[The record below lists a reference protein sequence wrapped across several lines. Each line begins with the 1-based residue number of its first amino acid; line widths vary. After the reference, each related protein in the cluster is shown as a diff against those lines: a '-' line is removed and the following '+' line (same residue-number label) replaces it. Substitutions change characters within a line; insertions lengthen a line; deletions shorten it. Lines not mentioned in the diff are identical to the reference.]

1 MQTTNLVRSCCDT
14 ACDCCSPN
22 SPALSGVGVGAQAKV
37 ALQEASRDQVT
48 LLGWR
53 ALFQKKDKDGGGSL
67 DFEEF
72 SAIVR
77 GDCDIR
83 VTAVSAPDLRRL
95 FSAIDTDDSGQI
107 EESEF
112 CEYITSDA
120 LAMPMSYAVFTEAI
134 FQLTQLWVEVEVEEH
149 YVEFLQHLLR
159 HITTGTH
166 LDEFKGE
173 VSDKGDVTFKS
184 SSVPSEA
191 DEDEDGSAS
200 ASAPGVALPGF
211 SQKPAED
218 SGKLL
223 QLEEIDSLASAD
235 GCVSLPGGM
244 RLRNPRD
251 KASAESPKRQTVPE
265 LHRRGLQLMEV
276 PDFPLA
282 ATTFGAALEVLDDP
296 EQTELRG
303 ELSSLKAEC
312 ERKVRA
318 LDLEAQG
325 DWHAEREQR
334 DPALGKYRDSDE
346 LWPRDSVK
354 DKIAALTA
362 GAGPAG
368 DDGDGG
374 GHATAATSAGAS
386 GERKGAAG
394 GAGAAAP
401 GVASAVTGGGGGS
414 GSAGGDDK
422 PKATPSLVVDPETG
436 HVRYNSSL
444 MSADGAGQAAASGDA
459 AEKTWENMD
468 EEEAQLRRCLAS
480 SIVEMTE
487 EETTAAEQRLAE
499 LASVRGTKNDRYFNS
514 DDALDLGG
522 LLLDLGLIKYLQV
535 LTTAFGSLDTLV
547 QQARAGIAELF
558 AELLE
563 LTMTEEHA
571 RKLLEALGFG
581 DALRDA
587 LRALAESRANAA
599 DGTEG
604 GEGAEG
610 AEGAGGDDGGGYVY
624 DVDPEDESSKD
635 RTLGGLRTKWGFE
648 KRTHTGV
655 VEAAPPA
662 DEPEPLPKQRGW
674 LSHEQRVR
682 DFLSR
687 HDYLIAAEKQR
698 RRRARRR
705 KRKRKRAR
713 RKTQGSLP
721 SRAMSGGPNKLWVA
735 YLDGEGV
742 SVRGRSRC
750 DRTVSLPL
758 MSTLTRD
765 EWLYVAPTHDRVSP
779 PEQID
784 LRDSPDHDGDWED
797 GEEEWGDDE
806 LDFATA
812 EEFMRAVEAAQGGDG
827 GAAPEPERPIG
838 YSTTKSGFRLPAID

>member
-1 MQTTNLVRSCCDT
+1 M
-14 ACDCCSPN
+14 
-22 SPALSGVGVGAQAKV
+22 
-37 ALQEASRDQVT
+37 
-48 LLGWR
+48 W
-53 ALFQKKDKDGGGSL
+53 
-67 DFEEF
+67 
-72 SAIVR
+72 
-77 GDCDIR
+77 
-83 VTAVSAPDLRRL
+83 
-95 FSAIDTDDSGQI
+95 
-107 EESEF
+107 SE
-112 CEYITSDA
+112 
-120 LAMPMSYAVFTEAI
+120 M
-134 FQLTQLWVEVEVEEH
+134 EEH
-149 YVEFLQHLLR
+149 YVEFLQHLLS

-184 SSVPSEA
+184 NSVPTEA
-191 DEDEDGSAS
+191 DEGGSAS
-200 ASAPGVALPGF
+200 ALDIALPGF
-211 SQKPAED
+211 SQKEE

-223 QLEEIDSLASAD
+223 QLQEISSLASAD

-282 ATTFGAALEVLDDP
+282 ATTFGAALQVLDDP

-303 ELSSLKAEC
+303 ELTSLKEEC

-318 LDLEAQG
+318 LELEAQG

-334 DPALGKYRDSDE
+334 DPALGKYRSSDE
-346 LWPRDSVK
+346 LWPRESVK
-354 DKIAALTA
+354 DKISALT
-362 GAGPAG
+362 GARPAG
-368 DDGDGG
+368 NDGDGG
-374 GHATAATSAGAS
+374 GHATAATSEGAS
-386 GERKGAAG
+386 GETISAGAVEV
-394 GAGAAAP
+394 GAGERAS
-401 GVASAVTGGGGGS
+401 GVEPAVEGGS
-414 GSAGGDDK
+414 GSADGGDK

-444 MSADGAGQAAASGDA
+444 MSADEPGQGAASGNA

-487 EETTAAEQRLAE
+487 EETAAAEQRLAE

-563 LTMTEEHA
+563 LSMTEEHA

-610 AEGAGGDDGGGYVY
+610 AEGAGDEDDGGYVC
-624 DVDPEDESSKD
+624 V
-635 RTLGGLRTKWGFE
+635 
-648 KRTHTGV
+648 GV
-655 VEAAPPA
+655 
-662 DEPEPLPKQRGW
+662 
-674 LSHEQRVR
+674 
-682 DFLSR
+682 
-687 HDYLIAAEKQR
+687 
-698 RRRARRR
+698 
-705 KRKRKRAR
+705 
-713 RKTQGSLP
+713 
-721 SRAMSGGPNKLWVA
+721 
-735 YLDGEGV
+735 
-742 SVRGRSRC
+742 
-750 DRTVSLPL
+750 
-758 MSTLTRD
+758 
-765 EWLYVAPTHDRVSP
+765 
-779 PEQID
+779 
-784 LRDSPDHDGDWED
+784 
-797 GEEEWGDDE
+797 
-806 LDFATA
+806 
-812 EEFMRAVEAAQGGDG
+812 
-827 GAAPEPERPIG
+827 
-838 YSTTKSGFRLPAID
+838 

>member
-1 MQTTNLVRSCCDT
+1 
-14 ACDCCSPN
+14 
-22 SPALSGVGVGAQAKV
+22 
-37 ALQEASRDQVT
+37 
-48 LLGWR
+48 
-53 ALFQKKDKDGGGSL
+53 
-67 DFEEF
+67 
-72 SAIVR
+72 
-77 GDCDIR
+77 
-83 VTAVSAPDLRRL
+83 
-95 FSAIDTDDSGQI
+95 
-107 EESEF
+107 
-112 CEYITSDA
+112 
-120 LAMPMSYAVFTEAI
+120 MPMSYAVFTEAV

-149 YVEFLQHLLR
+149 YVEFLQHLLS

-184 SSVPSEA
+184 NSVPSEA
-191 DEDEDGSAS
+191 DEGGS
-200 ASAPGVALPGF
+200 ASAPGIALPGF
-211 SQKPAED
+211 SQKEE

-223 QLEEIDSLASAD
+223 QLEEISSLASAD

-282 ATTFGAALEVLDDP
+282 ATTFGAALQVLDDP

-303 ELSSLKAEC
+303 ELTSLKEEC

-334 DPALGKYRDSDE
+334 DPALGKYRSSDE
-346 LWPRDSVK
+346 LWPRESVK
-354 DKIAALTA
+354 DKISALT
-362 GAGPAG
+362 GARPAG
-368 DDGDGG
+368 NDGDGG
-374 GHATAATSAGAS
+374 GHVRAATSEGAS
-386 GERKGAAG
+386 GETISAGAVEGASGETKGAAG
-394 GAGAAAP
+394 GAGAVAS
-401 GVASAVTGGGGGS
+401 GVASAVEGGEGGS
-414 GSAGGDDK
+414 GSADGGDK

-444 MSADGAGQAAASGDA
+444 MSADEPGQGAASGNA

-487 EETTAAEQRLAE
+487 EETAAAEQRLAE

-547 QQARAGIAELF
+547 QQARGGIAELF

-563 LTMTEEHA
+563 LSMTEEHA

-604 GEGAEG
+604 GEGVEG
-610 AEGAGGDDGGGYVY
+610 AEDAGDEDDGGYVY

-655 VEAAPPA
+655 AEAAPPPPP
-662 DEPEPLPKQRGW
+662 EPPEPLPKQRVW

-742 SVRGRSRC
+742 GVRGRSRC

-765 EWLYVAPTHDRVSP
+765 EWLYVAPTHDRVSA

-784 LRDSPDHDGDWED
+784 LRDSPDGDWED

-838 YSTTKSGFRLPAID
+838 YSTTKSGFRLPAIG